1 MKNSVLKRLLYIS
14 AGSGALLISIARQA
28 QAAGV
33 PLQPSAPAAY
43 LPGAAAAAIIPS
55 GSAVL
60 IWGPLLLISILC
72 IGALLMLI
80 RGQGDTTTSR
90 THAAKAPRK
99 ARRFSGAVASG
110 DLATGWSR
118 HNEAP
123 LVRSRRSGRP
133 AELYLVTPSTPANAP
148 IQRAGDVADLDGPI
162 LISATK
168 R

>member
-14 AGSGALLISIARQA
+14 AASGALLVGIAGQA

-43 LPGAAAAAIIPS
+43 LPGAAAAIIPS
-55 GSAVL
+55 GPAVL

-99 ARRFSGAVASG
+99 ARRFSGAGASG
-110 DLATGWSR
+110 DLATGWNR

-133 AELYLVTPSTPANAP
+133 AELYLVTLSTPANAP